1 MSIKKKGIII
11 GAALAVAAIIIVVLL
26 SNNSLSGE
34 KIYTVKKDNF
44 ESIISTKGE
53 IQGKNAVLISLPDV
67 LKRRDLRIYEYEIK
81 ELIQEGTE
89 VKKGDWIA
97 TLDIGSITQ
106 QIQNNNEDL
115 EKRRAEFNDA
125 KIDSA
130 IQLTQLRQEL
140 KEFKYDLEYKEV
152 ELEESK
158 FESPAYQRK
167 VKVEYNKTVR
177 QMDKKHRD
185 YQLKQLE
192 LKVKTRRIEDKYE
205 EFQRRDSLL
214 KLAVSEARIKAPEAG
229 MVMYAK
235 LWGGRKLRVGDY
247 ISLWNPTI
255 ATLPDMSVLVSET
268 YVEEIQITKI
278 AEGDSVEVTVDA
290 LPDKKF
296 NGEIIKIANIGQ
308 ELSGFESK
316 VFKVRIEIK
325 DSNPELKPA
334 MTTNND
340 IVVKNVSNVLTIPRQ
355 CLFSENENDFVY
367 LKKAGK
373 VYKKKVVAG
382 TENEEKILIK
392 QGLQEDDKILFSPPE
407 NADEL
412 DFYENLAAK

>member
-278 AEGDSVEVTVDA
+278 AEGDSAEVTVDA

-412 DFYENLAAK
+412 DFHESLAAK

>member
-1 MSIKKKGIII
+1 MSVKKKSII
-11 GAALAVAAIIIVVLL
+11 GIAAAIVIVAIVVLL
-26 SNNSLSGE
+26 NANSLSGE
-34 KIYTVKKDNF
+34 KTYTVKKDNF
-44 ESIISTKGE
+44 ESVISAKGE

-67 LKRRDLRIYEYEIK
+67 LKRRDLRIYEYQIK
-81 ELIQEGTE
+81 DLVQEGAK

-97 TLDIGSITQ
+97 TLDIASITQ

-125 KIDSA
+125 KIDST

-158 FESPAYQRK
+158 YESPAYQRK

-185 YQLKQLE
+185 YQLKELD
-192 LKVKTRRIEDKYE
+192 LKVKTRRIENKFN

-214 KLAVSEARIKAPEAG
+214 KLAVAQARIKAPGDG

-235 LWGGRKLRVGDY
+235 LWGGRKLKVGDY
-247 ISLWNPTI
+247 VSMWNPTI
-255 ATLPDMSVLVSET
+255 ATLPDMAVPVSET
-268 YVEEIQITKI
+268 YVEEIDITKI
-278 AEGDSVEVTVDA
+278 AEGDSVEISVDA

-296 NGEIIKIANIGQ
+296 AGEIIKIANIGQ
-308 ELSGFESK
+308 ELPGFESK
-316 VFKVRIEIK
+316 VFRVVIQVNTA
-325 DSNPELKPA
+325 DPELKPA

-340 IVVKNVSNVLTIPRQ
+340 IIVKNVSDVLTIPRE
-355 CLFSENENDFVY
+355 CLFSQNGNDFVF
-367 LKKAGK
+367 LKKGGSI
-373 VYKKKVVAG
+373 YKKKVVAG
-382 TENEEKILIK
+382 TENEEKIIIE
-392 QGLQEDDKILFSPPE
+392 QGLEEKDKILYTPPE
-407 NADEL
+407 NANEIE
-412 DFYENLAAK
+412 FYESLAAK

>member
-1 MSIKKKGIII
+1 MSVKTKSII
-11 GAALAVAAIIIVVLL
+11 GVAVIIVAAIIIFLL
-26 SNNSLSGE
+26 SSKGLSGE
-34 KIYTVKKDNF
+34 KTYTVEKDNF
-44 ESIISTKGE
+44 ESTISVKGE

-67 LKRRDLRIYEYEIK
+67 LKRRDLRIYEYQIK
-81 ELIQEGTE
+81 DLVQEGSN

-97 TLDIGSITQ
+97 TLDIASITQ

-125 KIDSA
+125 KIDST
-130 IQLTQLRQEL
+130 IELTKLREEL

-167 VKVEYNKTVR
+167 VKVEYNKTIR

-185 YQLKQLE
+185 YQLKQLD
-192 LKVKTRRIEDKYE
+192 LKVKTRRIENKYN

-214 KLAVSEARIKAPEAG
+214 KLAVSEARIKAPENG

-235 LWGGRKLRVGDY
+235 LWGGRKLKVGDFV
-247 ISLWNPTI
+247 SLWNPTI

-278 AEGDSVEVTVDA
+278 AKGDSAEITVDA
-290 LPDKKF
+290 LPNKKF
-296 NGEIIKIANIGQ
+296 AGEIIKIANIGQ

-316 VFKVRIEIK
+316 VFRVLIEIK
-325 DSNPELKPA
+325 DTDPELKPA

-340 IVVKNVSNVLTIPRQ
+340 IIVKNVSDVLTIPRE
-355 CLFSENENDFVY
+355 CLFSQNGDDFVY
-367 LKKAGK
+367 LKKSGK
-373 VYKKKVVAG
+373 IYKKKVITG
-382 TENEEKILIK
+382 TENDEKIIITQGLEEK
-392 QGLQEDDKILFSPPE
+392 DKVLYTPPE
-407 NADEL
+407 NAGKI
-412 DFYENLAAK
+412 DFYESLASN

>member
-278 AEGDSVEVTVDA
+278 AEGDSAEVTVDA